1 VLSFRRAQ
9 PKIRQGIVTMK
20 IFTSAAPI
28 SGDLKAAL
36 SQPRGREAMLAYMN
50 ARAAGT
56 DAGANLVLQVNGRTL
71 ELSAQPVEPTA
82 ANDDAK

>member
-1 VLSFRRAQ
+1 
-9 PKIRQGIVTMK
+9 MK

-36 SQPRGREAMLAYMN
+36 SKPRGREAMLAFMN

-56 DAGANLVLQVNGRTL
+56 DAGTNLVLEIDGGTL
-71 ELSAQPVEPTA
+71 ELSVDPVEPSSSVGTKA
-82 ANDDAK
+82 L